1 MKNSNSIVLQE
12 VKKSFGSFK
21 ALNGINL
28 EIADNTSLAL
38 LGPNGAGKTTL
49 LKLISG
55 ITKPTDGQISVF
67 DHQPWKFSKDL
78 RKKMGMVSHNPF
90 LYGELTANENL
101 TFYGKVYE
109 VEDLKNRIDEV
120 LSKMGLKRR
129 KHTLVKSF
137 SRGMKQ
143 RLSIARALLNNPEL
157 LILDE
162 PTSGLDIVGRKEL
175 LKYLEDYKT
184 NRTVLLATH
193 DLEEARI
200 CDMVAVIINGEIMH
214 FSKMSDQIE
223 DIYMDLA
230 QPKVME

>member
-1 MKNSNSIVLQE
+1 M
-12 VKKSFGSFK
+12 KKSFGSFK

-28 EIADNTSLAL
+28 EIEGNTSLAL

-55 ITKPTDGQISVF
+55 ITKPTDGEITVF

-109 VEDLKNRIDEV
+109 VKDLLNKIDEV

-129 KHTLVKSF
+129 KHTQVKSF

-175 LKYLEDYKT
+175 LEYLEDYKT

-193 DLEEARI
+193 DLEEAKI
-200 CDMVAVIINGEIMH
+200 CDNVAIIISGEIVH
-214 FSKMSDQIE
+214 FSSMSEQIE
-223 DIYMDLA
+223 DTYMDLV
-230 QPKVME
+230 QPKVVE

>member
-1 MKNSNSIVLQE
+1 MKNSNSIVLQN

-21 ALNGINL
+21 ALNNINL
-28 EIADNTSLAL
+28 EIEDNTSLAL

-55 ITKPTDGQISVF
+55 ITKPTDGQISIF
-67 DHQPWKFSKDL
+67 DYQPWKFSKEL

-109 VEDLKNRIDEV
+109 VEDLKNRIDEF
-120 LSKMGLKRR
+120 LSRMGLKRR

-175 LKYLEDYKT
+175 LEYLEDYKM

-200 CDMVAVIINGEIMH
+200 CDMVAIIISGEIVH
-214 FSKMSDQIE
+214 FSRMSDQIE
-223 DIYMDLA
+223 DIYMKLV
-230 QPKVME
+230 QPKVVE

>member
-1 MKNSNSIVLQE
+1 MKNDIVLQD

-28 EIADNTSLAL
+28 EIEDNTSLAL

-55 ITKPTDGQISVF
+55 ITKPTYGKMSVF
-67 DHQPWKFSKDL
+67 GYEPWKFSKEL

-90 LYGELTANENL
+90 LYGDLTANENL

-109 VEDLKNRIDEV
+109 VKDLKNRIDEV

-175 LKYLEDYKT
+175 LEYLEDYKT

-200 CDMVAVIINGEIMH
+200 CDMVAIIIKGEIVH
-214 FSKMSDQIE
+214 FSKMDDQIE
-223 DIYMDLA
+223 SIYMDVA
-230 QPKVME
+230 RGGVVE

>member
-1 MKNSNSIVLQE
+1 MKNSIVLQD
-12 VKKSFGSFK
+12 VKKSFGAFK
-21 ALNGINL
+21 ALSNINL
-28 EIADNTSLAL
+28 EIEDDTSLAL

-55 ITKPTDGQISVF
+55 ITKPTEGQISVF

-109 VEDLKNRIDEV
+109 VDNLKNRIDEV

-129 KHTLVKSF
+129 KHTQVKSF

-175 LKYLEDYKT
+175 LEYLEDYKT
-184 NRTVLLATH
+184 SRTVLLATH
-193 DLEEARI
+193 DLEEAKI
-200 CDMVAVIINGEIMH
+200 CDMVAIIIGGEIVH
-214 FSKMSDQIE
+214 FSEMSEQIE
-223 DIYMDLA
+223 EIYMDLA
-230 QPKVME
+230 QPKVVE

>member
-1 MKNSNSIVLQE
+1 MKDNIILQD

-21 ALNGINL
+21 ALKNITM
-28 EIADNTSLAL
+28 EIEGKTSLAL

-55 ITKPTDGQISVF
+55 ITKPTGGKISVF
-67 DHQPWKFSKDL
+67 GYEPWKFSKEL

-109 VEDLKNRIDEV
+109 VKDLKNRIDEI

-129 KHTLVKSF
+129 KHTQVKSF

-143 RLSIARALLNNPEL
+143 RLSIGRALLNNPEL

-175 LKYLEDYKT
+175 LEYLEDYRT

-200 CDMVAVIINGEIMH
+200 CDWVAIIINGEIVH
-214 FSKMSDQIE
+214 FSQMSEQIE

-230 QPKVME
+230 QPRLVE

>member
-1 MKNSNSIVLQE
+1 MKNNIVLQD

-21 ALNGINL
+21 ALKNINL
-28 EIADNTSLAL
+28 EMEDNTSLAL

-55 ITKPTDGQISVF
+55 ITKPTDGEISVF
-67 DHQPWKFSKDL
+67 DHQPWKFSKEL

-109 VEDLKNRIDEV
+109 VEDLKNRIDAV

-175 LKYLEDYKT
+175 LEYLEDYKT
-184 NRTVLLATH
+184 SRTVLLATH

-200 CDMVAVIINGEIMH
+200 CDNVAIIISGEIVH
-214 FSKMSDQIE
+214 FSRMSDQIE
-223 DIYMDLA
+223 DIYMKLV
-230 QPKVME
+230 QPKVVE